1 MKLSVFTL
9 FITVSSVLAGCG
21 SDTEVVEFKDPIPD
35 VVDFNYD
42 VKPILSDT
50 CYLCHGPDLPN
61 AKAGFSLSSYES
73 ATAHQT
79 DNGMAALLPGSADGS
94 EAYLRISS
102 QDENYMMPPPESNLT
117 LSARDKAVIKK
128 WIDQGAEYK
137 KHWALIKPEKSPV
150 PKSES
155 SSWAKGDIDRF
166 VLEKIQLKK
175 LSPNQLADKESLIRR
190 VTFDLTGLPPSIDEI
205 DGFLANDSP
214 DAFAKLVEA
223 LMATPAYGERM
234 ATEWLDVARFADT
247 HGYSTDFYRDM
258 SPYRDWVIKAF
269 NENQPFDQFVTWQV
283 AGDLLPNPSKEQI
296 LATAFNRVHA
306 QNGEGGV
313 VNEEFRVEYVKDR
326 VQTIGT
332 GLLGLTMHCA
342 QCHDHKYDP
351 ISAKDYYSTFAFFN
365 NIDESG
371 QISYDPNDMPVPT
384 MLLPDDLQQSQISK
398 VASKVTALSL
408 KMEQLYSAENSD
420 FIDWLKGLKVNQISD
435 DKKALI
441 GHFPLTNKDKNEHI
455 ANLADQTSPGKVL
468 FGSDLKKTEGSKMVH
483 VSESGRQAV
492 KINGDDPL
500 YFPSINFLER
510 ASQFTVSIDTKIPD
524 SIKEGVLIHYNKA
537 GILYNFKGFDIGIKD
552 GYWMVRLAHSYP
564 YNAIVLTSKQP
575 ASKNTWLNIAM
586 TYDGSSKADGVNF
599 YIDGAPVDMSVER
612 DNLYKEIKHNNE
624 GVLKEIGLKVGARWR
639 SRGLPDT
646 LVDNIKVYKRDLTAI
661 EVAKQFGDAS
671 NRFDKSKLLALY
683 NARFNKAFDSDRQV
697 LSSLRRE
704 HNSLAE
710 QIQEISIMKESDHPK
725 KAYVLVRGS
734 YASHGEPVEPG
745 VPETILPFDKSW
757 PRNRLG
763 LSKWLTSENNP
774 LVPRV
779 VVNRYWQ
786 MLFGRGL
793 VDTPE
798 DFGNQGSLPSHPQLL
813 DWLARDFVDNGW
825 NVKRLVA
832 QMVNSATYQQSS
844 LADQNSLEI
853 DPENVLFARG
863 PKSRLSAEMIR
874 DNALAISGLLV
885 TKIGGESVK
894 PYQPKGIW
902 RMNNM
907 DYKRG
912 DGEELYRRSMYTI
925 YKRSV
930 PPPNMTA
937 FDAPSRSHSVGVRQE
952 TSTPLQALAL
962 LNDPQIIEA
971 SRVLAEKVA
980 TETQDT
986 KTQVSSIYRQL
997 TSRYPNEQELELV
1010 SAMYAE
1016 IEDSFTANPTKANDF
1031 LSIGE
1036 APISDMHNPIQI
1048 AALGTV
1054 ANMLMNHD
1062 ASVIKR

>member
-1 MKLSVFTL
+1 MKLPVFTL
-9 FITVSSVLAGCG
+9 TVCVSSILMGCVAE
-21 SDTEVVEFKDPIPD
+21 TEVAEFKEPIPD

-61 AKAGFSLSSYES
+61 AKAGFSLSSYDS
-73 ATAHQT
+73 ATTHQT
-79 DNGMAALLPGSADGS
+79 DNGMAALLPGSSDDS
-94 EAYLRISS
+94 EAYLRITS
-102 QDENYMMPPPESNLT
+102 QNENYMMPPPASNLT

-137 KHWALIKPEKSPV
+137 KHWALITPEKSTV
-150 PKSES
+150 PESENAI
-155 SSWAKGDIDRF
+155 WAKGDIDRF
-166 VLEKIQLKK
+166 ILRKIQHNR
-175 LSPNQLADKESLIRR
+175 LSPSELADKESLIRR
-190 VTFDLTGLPPSIDEI
+190 VTFDLTGLPPSIAELDS
-205 DGFLANDSP
+205 FLADESP
-214 DAFAKLVEA
+214 DAFAKLA
-223 LMATPAYGERM
+223 ARLMTTPAYGERM

-269 NENQPFDQFVTWQV
+269 NQNQPFDQFVTWQI

-306 QNGEGGV
+306 QNGEGGI

-384 MLLPDDLQQSQISK
+384 MLLPDEQQQSQISEVAGK
-398 VASKVTALSL
+398 VSALSS
-408 KMEQLYSAENSD
+408 KMAQLYTTEKSE
-420 FIDWLKGLKVNQISD
+420 FIDWLNGIKVDKLNE

-441 GHFPLTNKDKNEHI
+441 AHFPLTSKDKNEHI
-455 ANLADQTSPGKVL
+455 TNLADQKSPGKVL
-468 FGSDLKKTEGSKMVH
+468 FGADLKKKEGSKMVH
-483 VSESGRQAV
+483 VSEGSRHAI

-524 SIKEGVLIHYNKA
+524 TIDEGVLLHYNKA
-537 GILYNFKGFDIGIKD
+537 GILYNFKGFDIGIED

-564 YNAIVLTSKQP
+564 YNAIAMTSKQP
-575 ASKNTWLNIAM
+575 VNRNTWLNIAM
-586 TYDGSSKADGVNF
+586 TYDGSSKADGVKF
-599 YIDGAPVDMSVER
+599 YIDGAPVEMNIEH

-646 LVDNIKVYKRDLTAI
+646 LVDNIKVYKRDLTAV
-661 EVAKQFGDAS
+661 EVAKQFGDAVGT
-671 NRFDKSKLLALY
+671 FDKPKMLALY
-683 NARFNKAFDSDRQV
+683 NARFNKAFNADRQV

-710 QIQEISIMKESDHPK
+710 QIREISIMKESDEPK
-725 KAYVLVRGS
+725 QAYLLVRGS
-734 YASHGEPVEPG
+734 YASHGEPVKPG
-745 VPETILPFDKSW
+745 VPEAILPFDDSW
-757 PRNRLG
+757 PRDRRG
-763 LSKWLTSENNP
+763 LSMWLTAKNNP

-793 VDTPE
+793 VSTPE

-825 NVKRLVA
+825 NVKRLIA

-844 LADQNSLEI
+844 LVDKNLLET
-853 DPENVLFARG
+853 DPENVLLARG

-874 DNALAISGLLV
+874 DNALASSGLLV

-894 PYQPKGIW
+894 PYQPEGIW

-907 DYKRG
+907 DYERG
-912 DGEELYRRSMYTI
+912 DGEQLYRRSMYTI
-925 YKRSV
+925 YKRSA
-930 PPPNMTA
+930 PPPNMMA

-980 TETQDT
+980 MQTQDT
-986 KTQVSSIYRQL
+986 KAQVTSIYRQL

-1010 SAMYAE
+1010 SAMYSE
-1016 IEDSFTANPTKANDF
+1016 IEDSFTANPAKAKDF
-1031 LSIGE
+1031 LSVGE
-1036 APISDMHNPIQI
+1036 APIAGIHNPIQI